1 MNYSIWKI
9 PYDSPERAPELEKAG
24 YTPLLGIILRMR
36 GYDTPEKV
44 RAFLGGG
51 ADDLCDPFLLS
62 DMDKAVGRIRRAV
75 DSGERVAV
83 YGDYDVDGIT
93 STCLLTG
100 FLRSLGLECEPYIPD
115 RMEEGYG
122 LNSAAVDALASR
134 GATLI
139 ITVDCGVTGIA
150 EAQHAQEIGVDMI
163 ITDHHECMDELPP
176 AVAVVDPKRPDSRYP
191 NTSLAGVGVAFKLIC
206 AIDGSVENCLDR
218 YCDLVAVGTVADVM
232 PLTGENRVITGAG
245 LKKLKDHPRA
255 GLLALMKEAGIGD
268 KQLTAGSIGFTL
280 APRLNAA
287 GRLGQASRA
296 AALLMSEDETRA
308 AALASELCQL
318 NRDRQALEG
327 SIWQQALAMLG
338 DTKPNAP
345 IVLANSG
352 WHQGVIGIVAS
363 RLTEA
368 FGLPA
373 IMICLDGENGKG
385 SCRSYGGFNL
395 FEALSSCSEFLDS
408 FGGHALAAGLNI
420 NVDKISAFRQAL
432 AEYYRQNPP
441 SNEISLDIDLRIDS
455 PDLLSMKCVE
465 SLALLEPC
473 GNGNARPVMCL
484 VGAELVSVM
493 PIGGGKHLRLRLGKF
508 GQIYECIFFSH
519 TQEELGLSPGD
530 LVDAAF
536 FPQIN
541 EFRSRRSVQLLIS
554 ALRRHDPKPICRKI
568 LEGSALTPTDA
579 ADSLPRRA
587 DMVAVWRALEA
598 QGGGF
603 SGTLDELCRLS
614 RSIGI
619 YAPKLCAGLRAF
631 DELGLVSLRGTAD
644 APTAVIIPNAPKA
657 NLADSK
663 LLGELESLAREQKRK
678 ETQYV

>member
-1 MNYSIWKI
+1 
-9 PYDSPERAPELEKAG
+9 
-24 YTPLLGIILRMR
+24 
-36 GYDTPEKV
+36 
-44 RAFLGGG
+44 
-51 ADDLCDPFLLS
+51 
-62 DMDKAVGRIRRAV
+62 
-75 DSGERVAV
+75 
-83 YGDYDVDGIT
+83 
-93 STCLLTG
+93 
-100 FLRSLGLECEPYIPD
+100 
-115 RMEEGYG
+115 
-122 LNSAAVDALASR
+122 
-134 GATLI
+134 
-139 ITVDCGVTGIA
+139 
-150 EAQHAQEIGVDMI
+150 
-163 ITDHHECMDELPP
+163 
-176 AVAVVDPKRPDSRYP
+176 
-191 NTSLAGVGVAFKLIC
+191 
-206 AIDGSVENCLDR
+206 
-218 YCDLVAVGTVADVM
+218 
-232 PLTGENRVITGAG
+232 
-245 LKKLKDHPRA
+245 
-255 GLLALMKEAGIGD
+255 
-268 KQLTAGSIGFTL
+268 
-280 APRLNAA
+280 
-287 GRLGQASRA
+287 
-296 AALLMSEDETRA
+296 
-308 AALASELCQL
+308 
-318 NRDRQALEG
+318 
-327 SIWQQALAMLG
+327 
-338 DTKPNAP
+338 
-345 IVLANSG
+345 
-352 WHQGVIGIVAS
+352 
-363 RLTEA
+363 
-368 FGLPA
+368 
-373 IMICLDGENGKG
+373 MICLDGENGKG

-465 SLALLEPC
+465 SLSLLEPC